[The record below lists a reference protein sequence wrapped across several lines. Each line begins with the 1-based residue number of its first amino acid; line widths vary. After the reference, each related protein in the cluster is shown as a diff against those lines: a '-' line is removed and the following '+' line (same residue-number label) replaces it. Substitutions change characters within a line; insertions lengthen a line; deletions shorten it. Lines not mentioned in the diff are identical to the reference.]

1 MDNQQQPPSFWPEF
15 RGYTGAFPPFG
26 ESIFNMP
33 RIGGGYSNPIRHF
46 EQGGPV
52 SPPSKQRRI
61 TLTADEASFCR
72 QMRIPYAHFAA
83 HKASLL
89 GSQ

>member
-1 MDNQQQPPSFWPEF
+1 MDQQSPPSFWPEF

-52 SPPSKQRRI
+52 SPPPPKSRKV
-61 TLTADEASFCR
+61 TLTREEAEFCR
-72 QMRIPYAHFAA
+72 QMGLDYANFAR
-83 HKASLL
+83 HKALL
-89 GSQ
+89 GGC